1 MQAAHDVFTA
11 LAARPFVRASESEL
25 AALGLRPRPG
35 GDPDLPGLTAQER
48 RVARLVASGLSN
60 REAAAQ
66 LYLSPKTVEYHLA
79 HAFTKLGVRSRHQ
92 LIARIRGAGDGMTPG
107 VLPRLAEVRGVAPE

>member
-1 MQAAHDVFTA
+1 MPRLNGGQRTA
-11 LAARPFVRASESEL
+11 TRYTARTLAVTLVDE
-25 AALGLRPRPG
+25 LRPRPG
-35 GDPDLPGLTAQER
+35 GDPGLPGLTGQEL

-79 HAFTKLGVRSRHQ
+79 HAFTKLGVRSRHE
-92 LIARIRGAGDGMTPG
+92 LTTRIRDRENPG
-107 VLPRLAEVRGVAPE
+107 NPA

>member
-1 MQAAHDVFTA
+1 MRCVPPVMSSAS
-11 LAARPFVRASESEL
+11 LGARPFVRASEVRAAQAPSLRL
-25 AALGLRPRPG
+25 APG
-35 GDPDLPGLTAQER
+35 SDPGLPGLTAQEL

-92 LIARIRGAGDGMTPG
+92 LAARFTDRENPG
-107 VLPRLAEVRGVAPE
+107 VPA